1 MISTEQLNLLRQ
13 TSKSWRAEFGLVWGA
28 YFSTGTV
35 YNSAAIDK
43 AIQLGT
49 KYDPDYFKYGQGQI
63 ISMGVDPGMGS
74 SGSGL
79 MLSN

>member
-1 MISTEQLNLLRQ
+1 
-13 TSKSWRAEFGLVWGA
+13 
-28 YFSTGTV
+28 V
-35 YNSAAIDK
+35 YNSAAVDK

-49 KYDPDYFKYGQGQI
+49 KYDPDYFEYGQGQI

>member
-1 MISTEQLNLLRQ
+1 
-13 TSKSWRAEFGLVWGA
+13 
-28 YFSTGTV
+28 V